1 MKTMRSEMKLKI
13 NDNSLTDE
21 YYKYYQ
27 NMEITSPTSYRP
39 DIDQQNMYNETKINK
54 QKNYTD

>member
-39 DIDQQNMYNETKINK
+39 DIDQ
-54 QKNYTD
+54 